1 MGAGV
6 KSDKDFYGWTNV
18 VVTVIMGLAGGIYLI
33 SFSIFLP
40 FLVKDFGWSR
50 SLISLGSTINLF
62 VLGIC
67 GPLAGVFIVKHG
79 ARWSIVMGN
88 CLGCLGLCLLF
99 TQKSLWQLFLGHGL
113 LIGIGAGFGGLLA
126 TTTVINDW
134 FVKKRSVALS
144 CYLGSFSAGGLII
157 GPSMTALI
165 NWIGW
170 RYTYLVMAGVIF
182 LLSILVPAIFI
193 RNKPEDLGQVP
204 DGPDTLKPDAE
215 RKPVSEKASY
225 KTPVDFTM
233 REAVRTRSLWLLI
246 IYFCCNMLVM
256 QALLAH
262 QFAHLL
268 DLGIPA
274 IVASF
279 AFAVMS
285 VVMTATQFG
294 AGFLGFRF
302 SMHSIAI
309 ASEVLKIIAMVFL
322 VLTDTLPFVFVYMV
336 IFGLGFG
343 GAMVATMN
351 IFPNYFG
358 TTYYPKIM
366 GFVRLFWTFAG
377 GAGAP
382 LAGLVS
388 DTTGSYLPAFRIAI
402 FGITIGLIFLI
413 FATPPVHPSLTKTS
427 AAVPQQSGPVTN

>member
-1 MGAGV
+1 MTAGV
-6 KSDKDFYGWTNV
+6 KSDKGFYGWVNV
-18 VVTVIMGLAGGIYLI
+18 VVTVMMGAAGGIYLI

-40 FLVKDFGWSR
+40 FLVEDFGWSR

-62 VLGIC
+62 VMGIC
-67 GPLAGVFIVKHG
+67 GPLAGIFIVKHG
-79 ARWSIVMGN
+79 ARWSIVLGN
-88 CLGCLGLCLLF
+88 CLGCLGLCILF
-99 TQKSLWQLFLGHGL
+99 IQKSLWQLFLGHGL
-113 LIGIGAGFGGLLA
+113 LIGIGVGFGGLLA
-126 TTTVINDW
+126 STTVINDW

-144 CYLGSFSAGGLII
+144 CYLGSFSAGALII

-165 NWIGW
+165 KGIGW
-170 RYTYLVMAGVIF
+170 RYTYLIMAGVIF
-182 LLSILVPAIFI
+182 LFSILVPAIFI

-204 DGPDTLKPDAE
+204 DGPDSLKSDAE
-215 RKPVSEKASY
+215 SKPVSARASY
-225 KTPVDFTM
+225 RTPMDFTM
-233 REAVRTRSLWLLI
+233 KEAVRTRSLWLLI
-246 IYFCCNMLVM
+246 IYFCCNMLAM
-256 QALLAH
+256 QGLLAH
-262 QFAHLL
+262 QFAYLL

-279 AFAVMS
+279 AFSVMS
-285 VVMTATQFG
+285 VVMAATQFG

-309 ASEVLKIIAMVFL
+309 GSELLKIIGMIVL
-322 VLTDTLPFVFVYMV
+322 VLTDTLPFVFLYMV

-351 IFPNYFG
+351 IFPNYYG
-358 TTYYPKIM
+358 TTSYPKIM

-382 LAGLVS
+382 LAGLVY

-402 FGITIGLIFLI
+402 LVIAMGLIFLF
-413 FATPPVHPSLTKTS
+413 FATPPVHPSLRKS
-427 AAVPQQSGPVTN
+427 SPAIPQ